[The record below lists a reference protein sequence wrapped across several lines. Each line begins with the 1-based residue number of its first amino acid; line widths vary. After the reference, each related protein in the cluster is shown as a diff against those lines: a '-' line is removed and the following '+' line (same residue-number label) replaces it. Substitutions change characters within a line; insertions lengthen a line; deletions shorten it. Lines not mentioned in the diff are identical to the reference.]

1 MKAYGV
7 RRKDAGC
14 CPGHDK
20 YPHDSYGCTRASARR
35 ARLRPAKKHARTVA
49 GRELRAVVRE
59 GST

>member
-20 YPHDSYGCTRASARR
+20 YPRDSYECTRSHARR
-35 ARLRPAKKHARTVA
+35 ARLRPAKKHARA
-49 GRELRAVVRE
+49 EGHREVLLGGAEVTR
-59 GST
+59 